1 MACALAL
8 GCAGD
13 DSDVNDGATS
23 RADDDDTSATATHD
37 DTIAGSSG
45 VTRASVSDS
54 DTSADDS
61 ITDSDPSDAS
71 SSNGGTDTVAD
82 STTGE
87 ELYCGLE
94 DLAGGPW
101 FELGHAGVP
110 LAEGSVLTL
119 ECGGQGSLMFFLE
132 TRVGGWMPDDDRV
145 YYSVTVDV
153 EGHVGPSGHFFQ
165 DTMFG
170 EYIGCEKYDGG
181 TGPLE
186 GIAVI
191 PPDDI
196 TDPTVLHGLSA
207 TIHVELLA
215 EGSPTFDA
223 TVELAV
229 PDEPSIG
236 ECGAFG

>member
-1 MACALAL
+1 MRGPTLHSRASWCSLSRFDVGVSLHPLVDRVRDRLRAPTLGRIQDPMTWLGWRTWCAVACALAL

-165 DTMFG
+165 DTPFG
-170 EYIGCEKYDGG
+170 
-181 TGPLE
+181 
-186 GIAVI
+186 
-191 PPDDI
+191 
-196 TDPTVLHGLSA
+196 
-207 TIHVELLA
+207 
-215 EGSPTFDA
+215 
-223 TVELAV
+223 
-229 PDEPSIG
+229 
-236 ECGAFG
+236 GAHLIQSGYRMPY